1 MSPAVRRT
9 AGAARRR
16 VVRLVRRVTGAGV
29 RRPEA
34 RCTFFAVLDGAAL
47 NLHAELPPATPA
59 GAAEVT
65 FVKGDRELRAPAR
78 SVAGGVEATV
88 PLGDGPGEVP
98 LTNGAWLVGL
108 TVAGRRLALG
118 APDAPD
124 GSGPTVASPLHPRSG
139 RHYAAGAGPHDRC
152 QLAVSGPKARA
163 EVTRLVLGPTAAEIH
178 GRLVGREAPAGG
190 TAVFVAREGG
200 DTVEAP
206 LAVDDGR
213 FRLRVPVAD
222 LAGGPDGVERIWDV
236 WLRPAGGSRLRLGR
250 FLHDVR
256 DPRAVFRVD
265 RVTVALD
272 GDRFAGVRPYY
283 TPAGNLAVALLPFTR
298 HGGDRG

>member
-1 MSPAVRRT
+1 MSAAVRRT

-16 VVRLVRRVTGAGV
+16 VVGIVRRVAGV
-29 RRPEA
+29 GRPDA

-47 NLHAELPPATPA
+47 NLHAELPPGTPA
-59 GAAEVT
+59 GNAEIT

-78 SVAGGVEATV
+78 SVPGGVEATL
-88 PLGDGPGEVP
+88 PLGGAPGEIP
-98 LTNGAWLVGL
+98 LTNGTWLVGVA
-108 TVAGRRLALG
+108 VAGRRLALG
-118 APDAPD
+118 MPEAPD
-124 GSGPTVASPLHPRSG
+124 GSGPTVASPPHPRSG
-139 RHYAAGAGPHDRC
+139 RHYAAGPGPHDRC

-178 GRLVGREAPAGG
+178 GRLVGREAPDGG
-190 TAVFVAREGG
+190 AAVFVARDGG

-206 LAVDDGR
+206 FAVDGGR
-213 FRLRVPVAD
+213 FRVRAPVAD
-222 LAGGPDGVERIWDV
+222 LATGPDGIERIWDV
-236 WLRPAGGSRLRLGR
+236 WLRPTGGSRLRLGR

-256 DPRAVFRVD
+256 DPRTVFRVD

-272 GDRFAGVRPYY
+272 GGRFAGVRPYY